1 MSSSKTVT
9 IAVIQASLN
18 ADVVTNVAKI
28 SDLVSKA
35 AHQGAQVIL
44 PPELFESPYFC
55 REERDLFFDWAQ
67 PVENHPTIAH
77 FQKLAQELNVVI
89 PVSFFEKSGQVYY
102 NSLAMVGTDGSR
114 NFAIP
119 NCDRL

>member
-18 ADVVTNVAKI
+18 ADIATNVAKI

-35 AHQGAQVIL
+35 AYQGAQIIL
-44 PPELFESPYFC
+44 PPELFEGSYFC
-55 REERDLFFDWAQ
+55 REERDLFFSWAQ

-89 PVSFFEKSGQVYY
+89 PVSFFERSGQVYY
-102 NSLAMVGTDGSR
+102 NSLAMI
-114 NFAIP
+114 NA
-119 NCDRL
+119 